1 MKRVRTEDLFSTQPA
16 RGHSGS
22 YLRLALTSGTA
33 FRSKGWPWVQMCM
46 RGILGGME
54 RVEKAN
60 MLADGS
66 MIVKTQNHKQTEKL
80 MKAKKF
86 GDEDCEVVSDPKLN
100 SSRGTITAYDLLEL
114 TESEVVGW
122 LRDFGVTGARRFTR
136 RANGKTENTATILL
150 TFDTPSCPSKLELDY
165 ITYHVNQYIPNPL
178 MCYGCGRFGRPQL
191 KCPSDPLCLRCG
203 MGKHDGEC
211 DAKCINCKKDGHS
224 CLSRDCEQGCA
235 RLMNQRQHDSSYR
248 PLAMD
253 SSPQLPSG
261 TNYTTSTIVPRS
273 NRTHYRQNRT
283 TAYQRHSRSWQA
295 ASRAMSSPLW
305 RC

>member
-46 RGILGGME
+46 RGILGGKE

-114 TESEVVGW
+114 TESEVVSAGS
-122 LRDFGVTGARRFTR
+122 A
-136 RANGKTENTATILL
+136 ILVL
-150 TFDTPSCPSKLELDY
+150 LEPDGS
-165 ITYHVNQYIPNPL
+165 P
-178 MCYGCGRFGRPQL
+178 GER
-191 KCPSDPLCLRCG
+191 
-203 MGKHDGEC
+203 MGKLRTLQPFYSHLTPHP
-211 DAKCINCKKDGHS
+211 A
-224 CLSRDCEQGCA
+224 
-235 RLMNQRQHDSSYR
+235 
-248 PLAMD
+248 
-253 SSPQLPSG
+253 PQNL
-261 TNYTTSTIVPRS
+261 NWTTSPTMS
-273 NRTHYRQNRT
+273 TNTFRTH
-283 TAYQRHSRSWQA
+283 
-295 ASRAMSSPLW
+295 
-305 RC
+305 